1 MHDKLVSLVEKML
14 EMNKK
19 LILIQNEYSNERD
32 NLIREIEKTDKEI
45 DNLVYDLYGLT
56 EEERRIIEEQTM

>member
-1 MHDKLVSLVEKML
+1 VHDKLVSLVEKML